1 MTEGNEFK
9 YTIEIVLNSEGSSS
23 NGNGD
28 TPATPS
34 NPESNPGT
42 GNKSTKELLKKF
54 APAVVAGKNMINFAT
69 SNIGTFT
76 GNARLQDQVNFGLK
90 TIGYG
95 AMIAANPAIG
105 LVALGTDIATS
116 AITYNFNQKW
126 KDREIEQA
134 RYKAGYSAV
143 NRSR

>member
-1 MTEGNEFK
+1 MSEGNEFK
-9 YTIEIVLNSEGSSS
+9 YTIEIVLNSEGSSG

-28 TPATPS
+28 NPS
-34 NPESNPGT
+34 NPSSPKNNPGT
-42 GNKSTKELLKKF
+42 SNDSAKELLKKF

-76 GNARLQDQVNFGLK
+76 GNAKLQDQVNFGLK

-95 AMIAANPAIG
+95 AMIAVNPAMG

-116 AITYNFNQKW
+116 AISYNFNQKW